1 VRVGVEWQTG
11 SRHPT
16 VQRRTTSAWCQ
27 GDPGQIE
34 AIIDVST
41 WERGCLLEV
50 LVSSFTASPRPRIA
64 CCHAPRTEGH
74 PEANPL
80 LTPLPKRSV
89 ARAGREGKGLSAVAV
104 AVAVTLSLAE
114 ATRRVAITK
123 WHAPWRII
131 DPMQGGPPL
140 KLEAQRDMSGDR
152 TPRVAMRAAAVLDS
166 KSNFCT
172 PAKSPANVGPPVGGQ
187 WPHAGTQ

>member
-1 VRVGVEWQTG
+1 MRNKQEEGVEGAAVGCGASG
-11 SRHPT
+11 SGVAVDILTPGDT
-16 VQRRTTSAWCQ
+16 AQQRVVS
-27 GDPGQIE
+27 GDSVQIE

-41 WERGCLLEV
+41 WQRGCLP
-50 LVSSFTASPRPRIA
+50 VSSFTASPSPRIA

-89 ARAGREGKGLSAVAV
+89 ARAQGGRGKGLSAVAV

-123 WHAPWRII
+123 WHAPWRNI
-131 DPMQGGPPL
+131 DPMQGGQPL
-140 KLEAQRDMSGDR
+140 KWEAQ
-152 TPRVAMRAAAVLDS
+152 LDI
-166 KSNFCT
+166 
-172 PAKSPANVGPPVGGQ
+172 VR
-187 WPHAGTQ
+187 